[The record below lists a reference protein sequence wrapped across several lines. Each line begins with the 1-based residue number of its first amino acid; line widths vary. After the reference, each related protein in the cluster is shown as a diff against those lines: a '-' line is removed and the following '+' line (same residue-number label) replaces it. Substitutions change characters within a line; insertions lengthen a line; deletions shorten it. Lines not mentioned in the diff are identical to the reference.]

1 MQVRWTATT
10 ASHCRLL
17 NPEKATF
24 HTLAPILL
32 FIHRYLVPFITRIP
46 FGKSSQALQRMINNE
61 PDSME
66 NVIFQMAPYP
76 GEHFDP
82 AGLPPAGPHPVF
94 PPQCGR
100 CHQLTCNCLDCLIEP
115 CSQVLR
121 RAETTSR
128 HRRTLGSERAELTH
142 LRFQTSLLD

>member
-1 MQVRWTATT
+1 MRWTATT

-32 FIHRYLVPFITRIP
+32 FIHRYIAPFITRIS
-46 FGKSSQALQRMINNE
+46 FVKSSQALQRMIHNE
-61 PDSME
+61 PDSMLSFRWPPTLV
-66 NVIFQMAPYP
+66 NTLTLQDSPRQDPIQFSLLSAVGVIRLHAIIWI
-76 GEHFDP
+76 
-82 AGLPPAGPHPVF
+82 
-94 PPQCGR
+94 CS
-100 CHQLTCNCLDCLIEP
+100 LIES

-142 LRFQTSLLD
+142 LRFQNLSLID